1 MWPLDLAHAY
11 TTISSDFRE
20 PKQLTTATATKTS
33 LKKWSRAPSNFNA
46 LISSRKRD
54 ARAELLFCQ
63 SKPIAVLQFLL
74 TSPHRRRR
82 RQRKR
87 HF

>member
-11 TTISSDFRE
+11 TTIIRDFRE

-54 ARAELLFCQ
+54 ARAELLFRQ
-63 SKPIAVLQFLL
+63 SKPIAVL
-74 TSPHRRRR
+74 PHRRRR

>member
-11 TTISSDFRE
+11 TTISRDFRE

-63 SKPIAVLQFLL
+63 SKPIAVL
-74 TSPHRRRR
+74 PHRRRR